1 MQSALLTRKA
11 DSLVALREVLGARNV
26 GISAKEKLTRGS
38 KAERPAKVIIS
49 GFVD

>member
-1 MQSALLTRKA
+1 MRSVPLTRKV
-11 DSLVALREVLGARNV
+11 DSLVAPREVLGARNV

-38 KAERPAKVIIS
+38 RAERPAEVIIS